1 MARILLVEDEL
12 IARELIKETL
22 KSDPDIKLDTCETVQ
37 KAQLYLSQN
46 QYDLVLL
53 DISLPDGSGV
63 TILELIRSRET
74 AISLPVVMV
83 SAHRANRQIVS
94 CLRLGANDYI
104 TKPIDV
110 QILLARVQ
118 NLLLIKKLDADRRKA
133 NERFSLAAMGANDGL
148 WDWLI
153 NSDEAFFS
161 ARWKKMLGYDEQEFP
176 NKFDAFV
183 DRIHPNDTFEFNRS
197 LRHHLEGISEHF
209 AQECRIQHADGTYRW
224 MMVRGAAIRHKN
236 GKAYRMAGSMTDF
249 TNRKI
254 IDPIADVLNR
264 SAFID
269 RMELLLKALE
279 EEQINNFT
287 VIVISLNR
295 YKLIRDCYGHHFC
308 DRLIYE
314 VASILSAIVPPQESL
329 ARVDDEKFALTVQNT
344 CSVDSCIDIIEQK
357 INPALKTPLIID
369 DKEIHLTFST
379 AIVAETQSYINAADV
394 LRDAD
399 IALNDAWLLRNQQIA
414 IFQPKLQAT
423 LKDKAQLEEDLHKA
437 IELGAFDVYYQAKV
451 DFQGQIIGAEAL
463 VRWPHPTRGLV
474 SPADFIPIAEETGLI
489 IELGKIVLTKVCQ
502 QLQIWYQQGTKIP
515 VAVNLSAR
523 QLINQNLQDD
533 VLQLLHQCHLPNEL
547 LELEVTETLL
557 LENLD
562 SALPVLNAFHRN
574 GIKVSIDDFGTGYSS
589 LAYLKSLPLNT
600 LKIDMSFIK
609 DLPNN
614 ENDCAIVE
622 AIAYIAKALGL
633 STIAEG
639 VETKAQLN
647 YLQKLKIN
655 CYQGFYFYRPMPA
668 QEFEQ
673 AMLQQITHD
682 YID

>member
-12 IARELIKETL
+12 IARELIKATL
-22 KSDPDIKLDTCETVQ
+22 KADSTIDLDTCDTVK
-37 KAQLYLSQN
+37 KAQALLSNN
-46 QYDLVLL
+46 QYDLVIL

-63 TILELIRSRET
+63 TILELIRSTES

-83 SAHRANRQIVS
+83 SAHRNNRRIVS

-110 QILLARVQ
+110 QILLARIQ
-118 NLLLIKKLDADRRKA
+118 NLLLIKRLDSDRRQA

-153 NSDEAFFS
+153 SSDEAFFS
-161 ARWKKMLGYDEQEFP
+161 SRWKKMLGYDEQDFP
-176 NKFDAFV
+176 NQFNAFV
-183 DRIHPNDTFEFNRS
+183 ERIHPNDTFEFNRS

-209 AQECRIQHADGTYRW
+209 CQECRIQHADGTYRW

-269 RMELLLKALE
+269 RMELLLQAVQAQ
-279 EEQINNFT
+279 QITNFT
-287 VIVISLNR
+287 VILISLNR
-295 YKLIRDCYGHHFC
+295 YKLIRDSYGHHFC
-308 DRLIYE
+308 DRLIFE
-314 VASILSAIVPPQESL
+314 VASTLSAIVPPQESL
-329 ARVDDEKFALTVQNT
+329 ARVDDEKFALTVQNAS
-344 CSVDSCIDIIEQK
+344 SVESCVDIIEQK
-357 INPALKTPLIID
+357 IIPALKTPLMIEH
-369 DKEIHLTFST
+369 KEIHLTFST
-379 AIVAETQSYINAADV
+379 AIVAQTASYINAADI

-414 IFQPKLQAT
+414 IFQPKLQT
-423 LKDKAQLEEDLHKA
+423 SLKDKAQLEEDLHKA
-437 IELGAFDVYYQAKV
+437 LESNSFDVFYQAKV
-451 DFQGQIIGAEAL
+451 DSKGQIVGAEAL
-463 VRWPHPTRGLV
+463 ARWFHPTRGLI

-489 IELGKIVLTKVCQ
+489 IELGKIVLTKVCK
-502 QLQIWYQQGTKIP
+502 QLQLWFEKGIKIP

-533 VLQLLHQCHLPNEL
+533 ILNLLHQHRLPNEL

-562 SALPVLNAFHRN
+562 AALPILNAFHRN

-600 LKIDMSFIK
+600 LKIDKSFIK
-609 DLPNN
+609 ELPNN
-614 ENDCAIVE
+614 ENDKAIVE

-647 YLQKLKIN
+647 FLQSLN
-655 CYQGFYFYRPMPA
+655 VCCFQGFYFYKPLPVEA
-668 QEFEQ
+668 FEDV
-673 AMLQQITHD
+673 MNQQITHE

>member
-1 MARILLVEDEL
+1 MPNILLVEDEP
-12 IARELIKETL
+12 IAQEIVKETFRAE
-22 KSDPDIKLDTCETVQ
+22 PHIKLVIAETATAAYTQ
-37 KAQLYLSQN
+37 IN
-46 QYDLVLL
+46 QQEFDLILL
-53 DISLPDGSGV
+53 DINLPDGSGV
-63 TILELIRSRET
+63 SILELVRSKYNQIT
-74 AISLPVVMV
+74 LPVIMV
-83 SAHRANRQIVS
+83 SASRINRQIIT
-94 CLRLGANDYI
+94 CFKLGANDYVA
-104 TKPIDV
+104 KPIDI
-110 QILLARVQ
+110 QILHARVK
-118 NLLLIKKLDADRRKA
+118 NLLTTKKLDDDCKKA

-153 NSDEAFFS
+153 SSDEAFFS
-161 ARWKKMLGYDEQEFP
+161 VRWKKMLGYEETEFP
-176 NKFDAFV
+176 NKFESLVA
-183 DRIHPNDTFEFNRS
+183 RIHPNDTYEFNRC

-209 AQECRIQHADGTYRW
+209 TQECRIQHADGTYRW
-224 MMVRGAAIRHKN
+224 MMIRGAAIRHKN

-269 RMELLLKALE
+269 RMELLLIALK
-279 EEQINNFT
+279 EEQIQNFN
-287 VIVISLNR
+287 VIVVSLNR

-344 CSVDSCIDIIEQK
+344 ASADACVDIIEQR
-357 INPALKTPLIID
+357 INPALKTPLLID
-369 DKEIHLTFST
+369 DKEIHLTFSS
-379 AIVAETQSYINAADV
+379 AIVAETQSYLNAADI

-414 IFQPKLQAT
+414 IFQPKLQAS

-437 IELGAFDVYYQAKV
+437 VELQAFDVYYQAKV
-451 DFQGQIIGAEAL
+451 DSNGQIIGAEAL

-489 IELGKIVLTKVCQ
+489 IEIGKLVLTKVCN
-502 QLQIWYQQGTKIP
+502 QLQKWYRQGTKIP

-523 QLINQNLQDD
+523 QLIDQNLQDD
-533 VLQLLHQCHLPNEL
+533 ILNLLHQCHIPNEL

-562 SALPVLNAFHRN
+562 SALPVLNTFHRN

-609 DLPNN
+609 ELPNN

-647 YLQKLKIN
+647 YLQSLKIN
-655 CYQGFYFYRPMPA
+655 CFQGYYFYKPLPA
-668 QEFEQ
+668 KEFEH
-673 AMLQQITHD
+673 AMLQQITHE
-682 YID
+682 YIN